1 MFKVKV
7 PATSANMGPGFDCIG
22 IALDLYNEVEVYE
35 SDKPLHFIWECEE
48 EEVPEKENFIYT
60 SMMDVFKEHDFPI
73 PNVKVIARKCN
84 IPMVRGLGSSSAAIV
99 AGLTLAYA
107 LMGKDFDK
115 DLLAYKACVIEGHPD
130 NVVPC
135 FLGGMTISVM
145 DEGKPYTT
153 HVPIEDRVK
162 FMAVIPPYKTE
173 TKQSREVL
181 PKDYTRADCI
191 QNVSRASMMIN
202 AFNLKDYHLL
212 RTAFG
217 DRIHQ
222 PYRLPLLKDAAY
234 VFELFKENGAIG
246 EFMSGSGSTLM
257 GVFLDDCQDRKLI
270 IEEQLKAIDPL
281 FRVELLNVDRTGVVL
296 SKI

>member
-22 IALDLYNEVEVYE
+22 IALDLYNELEVYKD
-35 SDKPLHFIWECEE
+35 DKPLHFAWECPD
-48 EEVPEKENFIYT
+48 EEVPQAENFIYL
-60 SMMDVFKEHDFPI
+60 SMIDVFKENNFPI
-73 PNVKVIARKCN
+73 PNVKVIAKKCN

-99 AGLTLAYA
+99 SGLTLAYA
-107 LMGKDFDK
+107 IMDKPFDRENI
-115 DLLAYKACVIEGHPD
+115 AYKAWLIEGHPD

-135 FLGGMTISVM
+135 ILGGMTISVM
-145 DEGKPYTT
+145 DEGKPFTT
-153 HVPIEDRVK
+153 HVPVEDRLK

-181 PKDYTRADCI
+181 PKNYTRADCI
-191 QNVSRASMMIN
+191 LNVSKAAMMIN
-202 AFNLKDYHLL
+202 AINLKDYKLL

-222 PYRLPLLKDAAY
+222 PYRLPLLKDADY
-234 VFELFKENGAIG
+234 VFKLFQECGAVG

-257 GVFLDDCQDRKLI
+257 GVFLDDCEDKKAI
-270 IEEQLKAIDPL
+270 IEQKLKAIDPL
-281 FRVELLNVDRTGVVL
+281 FRVELLNIDRTGLVL
-296 SKI
+296 SNI